1 MAIWI
6 PGLIFPPSWTEAI
19 VIPIT
24 KPGKDA
30 TDPSNY
36 RPIALTSCICKTMER
51 MINTRLTWYL
61 ESNVLITPLQS
72 GFRKGRNTLDQL
84 VRLETYIRE
93 AFVNKEHLVA
103 VFFDME
109 KAYDTTWRYG
119 IMKDLQEMNLRGR
132 LPLFVKNFLKDRS
145 FNVRLGTT
153 LSEEHEQDMGVP
165 QGSILS
171 VTLFSIKVNSIVKC
185 LSQDTKCSLYVDD
198 FLICCAGRRMC
209 SIERNLQNTI
219 TKLEEWADKNGFKFS
234 KSKTECVH
242 FTKSTRQMAEP
253 KLVLN
258 AVPIPVVE
266 KAKFLGIFD

>member
-1 MAIWI
+1 
-6 PGLIFPPSWTEAI
+6 
-19 VIPIT
+19 
-24 KPGKDA
+24 
-30 TDPSNY
+30 
-36 RPIALTSCICKTMER
+36 

-61 ESNVLITPLQS
+61 ESNGLITPLQS

-153 LSEEHEQDMGVP
+153 ISEEHEQDMGVP

-185 LSQDTKCSLYVDD
+185 LS
-198 FLICCAGRRMC
+198 G
-209 SIERNLQNTI
+209 
-219 TKLEEWADKNGFKFS
+219 
-234 KSKTECVH
+234 H
-242 FTKSTRQMAEP
+242 
-253 KLVLN
+253 
-258 AVPIPVVE
+258 
-266 KAKFLGIFD
+266 